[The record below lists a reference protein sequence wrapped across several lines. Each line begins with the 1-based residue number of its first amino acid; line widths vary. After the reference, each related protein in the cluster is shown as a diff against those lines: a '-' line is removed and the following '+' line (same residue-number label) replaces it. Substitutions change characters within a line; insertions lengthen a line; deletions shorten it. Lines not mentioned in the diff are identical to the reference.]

1 MVIPSF
7 SLVEASHI
15 ASGLWANGVAT
26 KSFPSESQVI
36 HIKFTNPFSLNNE
49 DLNVAI
55 MKVCFFSSCYTAD
68 LSFEYY

>member
-26 KSFPSESQVI
+26 KSFPQNLKLFISNSQI
-36 HIKFTNPFSLNNE
+36 LFL
-49 DLNVAI
+49 LI
-55 MKVCFFSSCYTAD
+55 MKI
-68 LSFEYY
+68 